1 MQNSTAE
8 LNYNSGYPPSNIKF
22 DTKIYEYWLVENSIL
37 SVEKLGN
44 AWGKGDWPWGKDLT
58 FPKPVENVLK
68 YPHFFHK
75 QKRLDRYTY
84 QSLYHFFHIFHSPYY
99 YYSLNL
105 IKDRSRE

>member
-1 MQNSTAE
+1 M
-8 LNYNSGYPPSNIKF
+8 
-22 DTKIYEYWLVENSIL
+22 ENSIL

-44 AWGKGDWPWGKDLT
+44 AWGKWDWPWGKDLACL
-58 FPKPVENVLK
+58 KSVENLFN

-75 QKRLDRYTY
+75 LKRLEHYIY
-84 QSLYHFFHIFHSPYY
+84 QVLYDFFHTFHSPYY